1 MHSSQAVQDTVPDT
15 HGCVHDSCQKQDSL
29 VSSAARHRECQGELQ
44 ESAAWYRECTED
56 LQGCAAWHK
65 KWKGIRKAGKI
76 QGRRVTVTCCYG
88 LDVYQVSQ
96 SLVLIHA
103 SLLPLIDTDT
113 VI

>member
-1 MHSSQAVQDTVPDT
+1 MAVSMTPVKSRT
-15 HGCVHDSCQKQDSL
+15 
-29 VSSAARHRECQGELQ
+29 
-44 ESAAWYRECTED
+44 AWCPVLPGTGNAKGNFKNLLLGTGNAQRIFRDVLPGT
-56 LQGCAAWHK
+56 K